1 MASDLMVIEVGPIP
15 DQVKLRIFGSTVLTD
30 WHSKCTT
37 RCDQSLVLQD
47 EWSEDVE
54 GLAPKLKASKS
65 FFFYWRYRDIVNFVS
80 H

>member
-1 MASDLMVIEVGPIP
+1 MLTGLELCNQILTQEYRSNDTDYRDFDQFVEMASDLMVIEVGPIP

-47 EWSEDVE
+47 E
-54 GLAPKLKASKS
+54 
-65 FFFYWRYRDIVNFVS
+65 
-80 H
+80 